1 MKYRPEIDGLRALAV
16 VPIILFHAGFEL
28 VSGGFVGVDIF
39 FVISGYLITTILIE
53 DIENKRFNIVN
64 FYERRARRILPA
76 LFFVMLVCIPFAWM
90 WMLPDPLENFGQS
103 LVAATL
109 SANNVLLYL
118 TSGYWDLASEF
129 KPLLHTWSLG
139 VEEQYYILFPLLLL
153 LTWRFGKSVVIL
165 SIVVITFLSL
175 ALSGWLSSKNPE
187 AAFFL
192 IHTRAWEL
200 FAGSISAFIVQRQG
214 VQNNNSLSLLGLT
227 SIIFSIFFF
236 DETTPFPGVYA
247 LVPVLGA
254 VLLVLYANN
263 KTLAGKFLSAKGFV
277 GIGLVSYSAYLW
289 HQPLFAFLKIYQQ
302 TEPSHIMNGMVI
314 VATFLLSFVSWK
326 YIEKPF
332 RNKSLINV
340 KVFLVIITISSFGLL
355 GFGFSA
361 HKSHGFVERVFD
373 ESVSSEDLDISYN
386 RRNFIYK
393 KDSFRSNFR
402 PKILIIGN
410 SFGRDFV
417 NVIRETYDFSKLELA
432 YRDDYD
438 ICSLFETDSGQVLY
452 TESDIIVYASN
463 YDTATNT
470 LCIDNALKFASEVG
484 ASLFFVGTKQFG
496 FNNNW
501 IARTELN
508 ERKLLRNPALQDITD
523 QDKNASEVIPSTNYI
538 SLMQPL
544 TNNNGVIV
552 TDELGRLI
560 SPDRAHLTRYGA
572 IYIGREIILQSQ
584 LGKALS
590 KFALDE

>member
-1 MKYRPEIDGLRALAV
+1 LKYRPEIDGLRALAV
-16 VPIILFHAGFEL
+16 IPIILFHAGFGL
-28 VSGGFVGVDIF
+28 MSGGFVGVDIF

-53 DIENKRFNIVN
+53 DIEKKQFSIVN

-76 LFFVMLVCIPFAWM
+76 LFSVMLICIPFAWM

-139 VEEQYYILFPLLLL
+139 IEEQYYLLFPLLLL

-165 SIVVITFLSL
+165 SIIVITFVSL

-200 FAGSISAFIVQRQG
+200 FAGSISAFIVQRRG

-227 SIIFSIFFF
+227 TIIFSIFFF

-254 VLLVLYANN
+254 VLLVLYADN
-263 KTLAGKFLSAKGFV
+263 KTLAAKFLSAKGFV
-277 GIGLVSYSAYLW
+277 GIGLISYSAYLW
-289 HQPLFAFLKIYQQ
+289 HQPLFAFLKIHQQ

-314 VATFLLSFVSWK
+314 VATFLLSFISWK

-340 KVFLVIITISSFGLL
+340 KVFLVIITISLFGLL
-355 GFGFSA
+355 GFGYSA

-373 ESVSSEDLDISYN
+373 ESVSSEDIYISYN
-386 RRNFIYK
+386 LRSFNYK
-393 KDSFRSNFR
+393 ENTFKTNLE
-402 PKILIIGN
+402 PKILVIGN

-417 NVIRETYDFSKLELA
+417 NVLRETYDFSKLELV

-452 TESDIIVYASN
+452 TESDIIVFASN
-463 YDTATNT
+463 YDINKT
-470 LCIDNALKFASEVG
+470 LCIDNALRFASEVG
-484 ASLFFVGTKQFG
+484 VSLFFVGTKQFG

-501 IARTELN
+501 IARIELN
-508 ERKLLRNPALQDITD
+508 ERKLLRNPALQDIIYE
-523 QDKNASEVIPSTNYI
+523 DKNASQVIPSTNYI

-552 TDELGRLI
+552 TDEFGRLI

-572 IYIGREIILQSQ
+572 IYIGRKIILQSQ
-584 LGKALS
+584 LGKALR
-590 KFALDE
+590 KFSLDE

>member
-1 MKYRPEIDGLRALAV
+1 LEYRPEIDGLRALAV

-139 VEEQYYILFPLLLL
+139 VEEQYYLLFPLLLL

-417 NVIRETYDFSKLELA
+417 NVIRETYDFSKLELV

-438 ICSLFETDSGQVLY
+438 ICSLFETDSGQALY

-470 LCIDNALKFASEVG
+470 LCIDNALRFASEVG

-523 QDKNASEVIPSTNYI
+523 EDKNASEVIPSTNYI

-584 LGKALS
+584 LGKALR

>member
-1 MKYRPEIDGLRALAV
+1 MEYRPEIDGLRALAV

-139 VEEQYYILFPLLLL
+139 VEEQYYLLFPLLLL

-302 TEPSHIMNGMVI
+302 TEPTHIINGMVI

-373 ESVSSEDLDISYN
+373 ESVSSEDIDISYN

-417 NVIRETYDFSKLELA
+417 NIIRETYDVSKLELV

-470 LCIDNALKFASEVG
+470 LCIDNALRFASEVG

-523 QDKNASEVIPSTNYI
+523 EDKNASEVISSTNYI

-584 LGKALS
+584 LGKALR